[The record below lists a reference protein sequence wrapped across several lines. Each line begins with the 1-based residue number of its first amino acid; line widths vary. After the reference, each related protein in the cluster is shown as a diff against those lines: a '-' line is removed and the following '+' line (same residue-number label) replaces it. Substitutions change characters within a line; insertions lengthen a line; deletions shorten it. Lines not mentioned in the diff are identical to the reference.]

1 MSLDLAGPVPIFP
14 LPEMVF
20 FPGTV
25 LPLHLFEPRYRE
37 MAADLLDGDRLL
49 AMALLDDGWQEDY
62 FGNPP
67 IHPIVTVGRVRRC
80 ERLEDG
86 RFNIELVGLARARVL
101 EEVHGRSYRL
111 GRLQA
116 LEEVE
121 VAPEVASGLRDRLLR
136 SLRALVGE
144 DEEEDPP
151 TVLLDPAVT
160 LSALCDRLASLMPLE
175 TLQKQGLL
183 AERDPAARCRLLMAF
198 LEALRGRVVVRRPD
212 RGLPGFSA
220 N

>member
-1 MSLDLAGPVPIFP
+1 MNLDLAGPVPIFP

-25 LPLHLFEPRYRE
+25 LPLHIFEPRYRE
-37 MAADLLDGDRLL
+37 MTEDLLQGERLL
-49 AMALLDDGWQEDY
+49 AMALLDDGWEEDY

-67 IHPIVTVGRVRRC
+67 IHPVVTVGRVRRC

-86 RFNIELVGLARARVL
+86 RFNLELVGLARARV
-101 EEVHGRSYRL
+101 EAEVHGKAYRL
-111 GRLQA
+111 GRLRA
-116 LEEVE
+116 LEEVA
-121 VAPEVASGLRDRLLR
+121 VDPDTAAHLRDRLLR
-136 SLRALVGE
+136 ALRALVGE
-144 DEEEDPP
+144 EETEEP

-160 LSALCDRLASLMPLE
+160 LGALCDRLASLMPLE
-175 TLQKQGLL
+175 AVQKQGLL
-183 AERDPAARCRLLMAF
+183 AERDPAARTRLLVAF
-198 LEALRGRVVVRRPD
+198 LDAMKGRLVVRRPD